1 VAAPFAA
8 PLNVIVLLP
17 EVGCFRTLRGMNN
30 LFPNSLHRTG
40 AVVAGSA
47 LLLGSA
53 LLGPTA
59 IADDN
64 DDLYGLSASMSLDLV
79 LHEDEVIDMSISTG
93 IDGIDPSLY
102 CTEDML
108 ELSGISDDDIAEL
121 GDEAKLDVAAQD
133 DSCTLTVTGASL
145 DALDSSDSPITHEG
159 DEYIV
164 DFGDLGD
171 AGDYL
176 SSISISVTFPG
187 KVTEAD
193 DSAKIDGNK
202 VTWDDLTD
210 AGTIRAVGKDSA
222 GKSSAIWIVLV
233 VVALL
238 VVAGVIAFIVSR
250 SRKKPAPAVGYPGA
264 GYPAQPQQ
272 PGQPGYG
279 AQPQQPYGQQPG
291 YGAQPQQPGQSGYGN
306 PQQYQPGQPPVD
318 PNAQH

>member
-1 VAAPFAA
+1 
-8 PLNVIVLLP
+8 
-17 EVGCFRTLRGMNN
+17 MNN
-30 LFPNSLHRTG
+30 LFPNSLRRTG

-64 DDLYGLSASMSLDLV
+64 DDFYGLSMNMSLDLV
-79 LHEDEVIDMSISTG
+79 LHEDELVDMSVSAG

-102 CTEDML
+102 CTEEML

-121 GDEAKLDVAAQD
+121 GDEAEVDVAAQD
-133 DSCTLTVTGASL
+133 DSCALTVTGASL
-145 DALDSSDSPITHEG
+145 DAFDGSDSPITHEG

-164 DFGDLGD
+164 DFGDMGD
-171 AGDYL
+171 AGDYF

-193 DSAKIDGNK
+193 DSATIDGNK
-202 VTWDDLTD
+202 VTWNDLTN

-222 GKSSAIWIVLV
+222 GRSSAIWIVLV

-238 VVAGVIAFIVSR
+238 VVAGVVAFIVFR
-250 SRKKPAPAVGYPGA
+250 SRKKPAPAAGYPGA

-279 AQPQQPYGQQPG
+279 AAQQPYGQQQG
-291 YGAQPQQPGQSGYGN
+291 YGAQPQQPGQQAYGN
-306 PQQYQPGQPPVD
+306 PQQYQPGQQPGD
-318 PNAQH
+318 PNTQH